1 MKPGYF
7 RRNFGQELKLASVAA
22 ESGALQAQVD
32 ELRSQLQQTNTRA
45 DATEEVLLR
54 SAAAEAAEVGADV
67 EGVTE
72 TVKILLRSNG
82 DAAEPKRK
90 VDAAMKASAIV
101 PTKQV
106 RRLEFQIEDLEKQV
120 TMS

>member
-1 MKPGYF
+1 M
-7 RRNFGQELKLASVAA
+7 AA

-32 ELRSQLQQTNTRA
+32 GLRSALQQTNTRA

-120 TMS
+120 TML

>member
-1 MKPGYF
+1 ML
-7 RRNFGQELKLASVAA
+7 N
-22 ESGALQAQVD
+22 
-32 ELRSQLQQTNTRA
+32 
-45 DATEEVLLR
+45 
-54 SAAAEAAEVGADV
+54 
-67 EGVTE
+67 TE

-106 RRLEFQIEDLEKQV
+106 RRLEFQIEDLEKQLGASE
-120 TMS
+120 TARETLAEEAGDLDAFDPTLSKAEASLRIDALQEKTGRGTDG

>member
-1 MKPGYF
+1 M
-7 RRNFGQELKLASVAA
+7 
-22 ESGALQAQVD
+22 
-32 ELRSQLQQTNTRA
+32 
-45 DATEEVLLR
+45 LLR

-106 RRLEFQIEDLEKQV
+106 RRLEFQIEDLEKQLGASK
-120 TMS
+120 TARETLAEEAADAR

>member
-1 MKPGYF
+1 M
-7 RRNFGQELKLASVAA
+7 
-22 ESGALQAQVD
+22 
-32 ELRSQLQQTNTRA
+32 
-45 DATEEVLLR
+45 LLR

-106 RRLEFQIEDLEKQV
+106 RRLEFQIEDLEKQLGASE
-120 TMS
+120 TARETLAEEAADAR